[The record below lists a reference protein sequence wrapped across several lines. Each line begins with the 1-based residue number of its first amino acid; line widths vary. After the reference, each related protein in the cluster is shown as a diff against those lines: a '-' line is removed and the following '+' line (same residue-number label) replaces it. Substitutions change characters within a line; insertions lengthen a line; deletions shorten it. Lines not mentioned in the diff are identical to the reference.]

1 MGFPVDKLPRLYRV
15 DKDGHR
21 VLAGLSIE
29 ETFEFET
36 LDDLV
41 PLNDIGGHIP
51 WADTAPITSRERR
64 WLELYLKHESAWAAT
79 VTKRHA
85 RKKGDKTIC

>member
-1 MGFPVDKLPRLYRV
+1 VSFPTDRFPRLYSI

-21 VLAGLSIE
+21 VLAGLSVE

-36 LDDLV
+36 LDDLA
-41 PLNDIGGHIP
+41 PLFDMGGHIP

-64 WLELYLKHESAWAAT
+64 WLELYLKHEEAWKLT
-79 VTKRHA
+79 VAERRA
-85 RKKGDKTIC
+85 RKR